1 MEKTLTALTDKL
13 QSRRISRRSLV
24 IAFLLIVLLLLLVLI
39 GLIIYNHL
47 HEKAIN
53 DRPLVLI
60 QAPEK
65 SDYIQS
71 GIDVIVHATARSENG
86 IARIELWVNDALVA
100 AEDTAEEELLSLAVL
115 NSNWLPIAPGP
126 QTLVVRA
133 VSNSGVSGQ
142 ATRIVHAYEGL
153 AEEHVDE
160 DDTTTAGGSDSG
172 TPEEEAGGGPDS
184 GGFAPDLGDAP
195 PGSGDD
201 LLELIGDDS
210 PGPEPEASAE
220 GGEPTGVKAEILA
233 LETMESYEGLHC
245 YVSFGE
251 SDDEP
256 SQWYPDTD
264 HDQSTDEDFP
274 SSDGRNWEVEEYLSG
289 DAVPTIMWPED
300 QALAINITCVGTAGD
315 GMLAPEL
322 GRINLIRPPGT
333 WDGVPRQATSEG
345 GEGTYT
351 VTYRI
356 YKDGEAPREY
366 FPIDI
371 DRTMTSPT
379 NLDIMEMIPSH
390 RSDPEIPEY
399 QLIWDYEPRE
409 DEDPIEGFIIYL
421 NDTLQWIADPDQR
434 LAEIPS
440 QWVQPPCGV
449 AYVFK
454 VSALIGDPVSGR
466 ESPPSNEVTRFSA
479 NPGEEG
485 CEEQYLLTFHT
496 LVTDTLEIGSINGDF
511 WGAFY
516 TNGQILSFDG
526 RCHSAGRGTGTVCG
540 ETPLYENWEYDL
552 DRIMSALTGE
562 PAQFIL
568 TPGDENGFRIG
579 YSILTKYARH
589 SESKE
594 RTGICH
600 SQESFSW
607 DEIRSWV
614 IHEGRLDSEGPDD
627 NFCHVYYTIE
637 PIYTV
642 GGPAVPPGASAP
654 LPRLLFKRL
663 YIDEDGQF
671 SIDVQ
676 NTGYADWTAAIPIDF
691 IRYSGELLE
700 SVSIEV
706 IPIAPGATRK
716 LIWDGFDPTMLPEVC
731 VVLDPENIVPEYS
744 QGDGLP
750 ESECFHYPNLYI
762 TDATYDT
769 EDFEIDVHIFNQD
782 RILEDYDL
790 TVQFVLSDG
799 NFRDVEYSGLRSD
812 QRFELEIS
820 HLPRDLRELMLEGY
834 TVTIDPYNEILES
847 NEDDNT
853 YSVSPATRLRLDMV
867 AVDTYYY
874 PHPDYMGDLQTQ
886 TFTLSLAKSPFERRY
901 RNPDLEHERIGEL
914 TASEEIDYLARSG
927 PSEGELLDM
936 QEFFVSGSTDF
947 TMAGDEILY
956 IQVLGSLAFGTDD
969 PLFLGGGSYHW
980 NVWGDYGAT
989 RTIAEADDCHT
1000 EDSITELYSID
1011 VQPRGRWGDIG
1022 LWRIYY
1028 RICRIE

>member
-1 MEKTLTALTDKL
+1 MNKTLTALTEKL
-13 QSRRISRRSLV
+13 QSTRISRKSLV

-53 DRPLVLI
+53 ERPLVLI

-86 IARIELWVNDALVA
+86 ITRIELWVNDALVA
-100 AEDTAEEELLSLAVL
+100 AEDITEDEPPSLAVL

-133 VSNSGVSGQ
+133 FSESGVSGQ
-142 ATRIVHAYEGL
+142 ATRIVHAYKGPAGASADE
-153 AEEHVDE
+153 VD
-160 DDTTTAGGSDSG
+160 TLSAAGPGAGDSG
-172 TPEEEAGGGPDS
+172 DDAGAVPDS
-184 GGFAPDLGDAP
+184 GGPAPSLGDDP

-201 LLELIGDDS
+201 LLELIGYDS
-210 PGPEPEASAE
+210 PEPEPEASAE

-256 SQWYPDTD
+256 SQWYPDRD

-274 SSDGRNWEVEEYLSG
+274 SSDGRNWQVEEYLAG

-300 QALAINITCVGTAGD
+300 QALAIDITCVGTAG
-315 GMLAPEL
+315 GGTLAPEL
-322 GRINLIRPPGT
+322 GRVNLIRPPRT

-356 YKDGEAPREY
+356 YKDGEAPRGY

-371 DRTMTSPT
+371 DHMMTPPT
-379 NLDIMEMIPSH
+379 NLRITSQTTGRFGFGPT
-390 RSDPEIPEY
+390 EY
-399 QLIWDYEPRE
+399 RLEWDYEPAE
-409 DEDPIEGFIIYL
+409 EEDPIEGFIIYL
-421 NDTLQWIADPDQR
+421 NDTLQWIAPPDAR
-434 LAEIPS
+434 LVDIPS
-440 QWVQPPCGV
+440 QWIQPPCGV

-454 VSALIGDPVSGR
+454 VSALIGDPVTGR
-466 ESPPSNEVTRFSA
+466 ESLPSNEVTRFSA

-485 CEEQYLLTFHT
+485 CEEQYLVTFHT

-516 TNGQILSFDG
+516 AGSQILRFDG
-526 RCHSAGRGTGTVCG
+526 RCHSAGRGTGIVCG

-552 DRIMSALTGE
+552 DRNISALAGE

-568 TPGDENGFRIG
+568 TPGDEDGFRIG
-579 YSILTKYARH
+579 YSILTKYARD
-589 SESKE
+589 SGRRE
-594 RTGICH
+594 RTGICYW
-600 SQESFSW
+600 QESCAW
-607 DEIRSWV
+607 HEIRSWV
-614 IHEGRLDSEGPDD
+614 IHEGWLGSEGPDD

-637 PIYTV
+637 PLYTV
-642 GGPAVPPGASAP
+642 GGPAAPPGETVP
-654 LPRLLFKRL
+654 LPRLLIKKL
-663 YIDEDGQF
+663 YIDEDSQF
-671 SIDVQ
+671 SIDVW

-691 IRYSGELLE
+691 VRFSGELLE
-700 SVSIEV
+700 NVSVEV
-706 IPIAPGATRK
+706 APIPPGATRK
-716 LIWDGFDPTMLPEVC
+716 LTWDGFNPIMLPDVC
-731 VVLDPENIVPEYS
+731 VVLDPENVIPEQS
-744 QGDGLP
+744 QGEGSS

-769 EDFEIDVHIFNQD
+769 EDFEIDIHINNQGE
-782 RILEDYDL
+782 ILEDYNL
-790 TVQFVLSDG
+790 TVQFTLSDG
-799 NFRDVEYSGLRSD
+799 NFRDVEYTGLHSD
-812 QRFELEIS
+812 HSIELEIS
-820 HLPRDLRELMLEGY
+820 HITSDLRELMLEGY

-853 YSVSPATRLRLDMV
+853 YTVPPATRLRLDWV
-867 AVDTYYY
+867 AVETYYY

-914 TASEEIDYLARSG
+914 TISEEIDYLARSG
-927 PSEGELLDM
+927 PSEGEPLGM
-936 QEFFVSGSTDF
+936 QEFFVSESTDF

-956 IQVLGSLAFGTDD
+956 IKVLGSLAFESDD
-969 PLFLGGGSYHW
+969 ALFLGGGSYNW
-980 NVWGDYGAT
+980 NVRGDYGAT

-1000 EDSITELYSID
+1000 EDSTTGLYSID
-1011 VQPRGRWGDIG
+1011 VQPNGRWGDVG
-1022 LWRIYY
+1022 VWRVYY